1 MTSVS
6 DTAPGGASRA
16 RFGAPVALA
25 SLSLAL
31 LCALAAI
38 GESPG
43 IIAAASAFTAVANTL
58 QGGIFALAYILAA
71 VGLGR
76 PLAAACAPGLPSRL
90 WVQAALG
97 IGLLLWL
104 SHLLGVLG
112 LLSGERPAPR
122 IVAWAT
128 VSFGLVALAHQMV
141 RGDLAPE
148 RWPAMPRAGVL
159 LALPLAT
166 LFAAGASPPGSLWDS
181 EFGGYDVLSYHLQL
195 PKEWAAGSALAP
207 AAHNVYSYLPGYV
220 EAAYLHLGLL
230 MPGRGDVAERLLGA
244 DGLWV
249 HSCQMLHA
257 LRGVLGSLLCGRC
270 AWAAAAGAGAPPGL
284 ARAAGIG
291 GALVALGTGWT
302 AACGSLAYNE
312 MGVLLCGAA
321 ALLMCIERAAHAEPA
336 LAGRFAAG
344 IGLLIGV
351 AASCKPTALLLL
363 GPCAGLLMLAALP
376 RRTWPLAVL
385 AGAAAGLL
393 VLAPWLV
400 RNALAGGNPVF
411 PFAAGALG
419 AAHWTAEQADRYA
432 RAHSFDGTIL
442 ERFTLLFSARGF
454 LHAHWGATPF
464 LAAAAAIAAMARSA
478 RIMPLLLATGI
489 AAGITAWMFATH
501 IQSRFLYPLLPP
513 MIALLGY
520 GLAAAPQTGTR
531 DAPRAE
537 GGPLPILVIV
547 LACAPALIGA
557 AHFAAQRGARPN
569 ALLLGGVGAF
579 TGLSR
584 VQALLELPTDAERA
598 RVLRDTAAPDEV
610 INTLIAPGLLG
621 PATRDAAGLGLP
633 APTGAPMPR
642 VLLVGDATP
651 LYCLGADGT
660 DRAGV
665 VYHTTWDRSPLG
677 DVIRAGGDNPAAWT
691 AALRARGFDFVLIN
705 VAELSRLIDRDR
717 NHDPDVTLPRIARWL
732 AAPDA
737 NCRIVWTWESAGSLR
752 HLVRL
757 DPPPVRANGSVP

>member
-1 MTSVS
+1 MTSAI

-25 SLSLAL
+25 GLSLAL

-43 IIAAASAFTAVANTL
+43 IIAAAGMFTAVANTL

-112 LLSGERPAPR
+112 LLSGQGAAPR
-122 IVAWAT
+122 IVAWAAI
-128 VSFGLVALAHQMV
+128 SIGLVALSHQMV

-166 LFAAGASPPGSLWDS
+166 LLAAAASPPGALWDS

-195 PKEWAAGSALAP
+195 PKEWAAGTALAP

-230 MPGRGDVAERLLGA
+230 MPGRGDIAERFLGA
-244 DGLWV
+244 DGLWI

-257 LRGVLGSLLCGRC
+257 LLGVLGSLLCGRC

-321 ALLMCIERAAHAEPA
+321 ALLLCIERAANEHPA
-336 LAGRFAAG
+336 SARQFGAG
-344 IGLLIGV
+344 IGLLIGT
-351 AASCKPTALLLL
+351 AASCKPTALILL

-376 RRTWPLAVL
+376 RRTWPAAVL

-411 PFAAGALG
+411 PFAAGTLG

-442 ERFTLLFSARGF
+442 DRFALLFSPRGF
-454 LHAHWGATPF
+454 LHPHWGATPF
-464 LAAAAAIAAMARSA
+464 LAAGAAFAALARGS
-478 RIMPLLLATGI
+478 RVMPLLLAAGI
-489 AAGITAWMFATH
+489 AAGIIAWMFATH
-501 IQSRFLYPLLPP
+501 VQSRFLYPLLPP
-513 MIALLGY
+513 MVALLGY
-520 GLAAAPQTGTR
+520 GVAAAKQPSTLH
-531 DAPRAE
+531 APRAE
-537 GGPLPILVIV
+537 GGPLPLLVLV
-547 LACAPALIGA
+547 LACAPAVIGA
-557 AHFAAQRGARPN
+557 ANFTAQREGRPN
-569 ALLLGGVGAF
+569 ALLLGGVGAL
-579 TGLSR
+579 TGLAR
-584 VQALLELPTDAERA
+584 VQALLDLPADAERA
-598 RVLRDTAAPDEV
+598 SVLRQTAGPDEV

-621 PATRDAAGLGLP
+621 PATRDAAGLAPP
-633 APTGAPMPR
+633 APTGAAAPR
-642 VLLVGDATP
+642 VLLIGDATP
-651 LYCLGADGT
+651 LYCLAADGT
-660 DRAGV
+660 PGAGV

-677 DVIRAGGDNPAAWT
+677 DAFRAGGNEPAAWT

-717 NHDPDVTLPRIARWL
+717 NHDPDVTMPRIAHWL
-732 AAPDA
+732 IDPGA
-737 NCRIVWTWESAGSLR
+737 NCEIVWSWGSAGGIR

-757 DPPPVRANGSVP
+757 DPPRAPASGGAP